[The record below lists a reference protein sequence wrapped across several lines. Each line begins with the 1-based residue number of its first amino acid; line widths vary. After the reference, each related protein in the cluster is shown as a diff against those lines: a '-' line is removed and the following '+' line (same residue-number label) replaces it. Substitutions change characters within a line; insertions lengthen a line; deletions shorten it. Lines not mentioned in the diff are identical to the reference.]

1 MKIYELT
8 LVLIDYLHGI
18 LGNYSRLRAHL
29 IKREGF
35 YNIKDVFKSFYVN
48 LINILDGK
56 LDVLKPTLDNYI
68 ETNQDWYLNY
78 VAVYDNEAVLVLMKD
93 KLLKVY

>member
-35 YNIKDVFKSFYVN
+35 YNIKEIFKSFYVN
-48 LINILDGK
+48 
-56 LDVLKPTLDNYI
+56 
-68 ETNQDWYLNY
+68 
-78 VAVYDNEAVLVLMKD
+78 
-93 KLLKVY
+93 

>member
-1 MKIYELT
+1 MINRF
-8 LVLIDYLHGI
+8 LIDNNLSMKYLEFN
-18 LGNYSRLRAHL
+18 LL
-29 IKREGF
+29 
-35 YNIKDVFKSFYVN
+35 FYVN